1 MNRALAGSVLSILL
15 ALPAQAADRI
25 TEEQI
30 QKVISATDAAA
41 LNRDAAGIGTYLG
54 ESFVKIIEFTHK
66 QWMAKVKLDKDK
78 YLKLISEG
86 WADIGK
92 YDYQRDDIKIHI
104 MPDGLSGTSYSTVTE
119 HMVQGGEKMTSR
131 FRETATY
138 ELENGRAV
146 ITQVSGHT
154 LLGDTTPH

>member
-1 MNRALAGSVLSILL
+1 MNRSLTGAVLFMLL

-25 TEEQI
+25 TREQI
-30 QKVISATDAAA
+30 QQVISATDAAA
-41 LNRDAAGIGTYLG
+41 LERDAAAIGSYLG

-66 QWMAKVKLDKDK
+66 QWMAKVKLDKNK

-86 WADIGK
+86 WADIGE
-92 YDYQRDDIKIHI
+92 YDYQREDIKIHI

-119 HMVQGGEKMTSR
+119 NMIQDGEKMTSR

-138 ELENGRAV
+138 TLENGRPV

-154 LLGDTTPH
+154 LIGDTTPH

>member
-1 MNRALAGSVLSILL
+1 MNRTLTGAMLSILV
-15 ALPAQAADRI
+15 ALPIQAADRI
-25 TEEQI
+25 TREQI
-30 QKVISATDAAA
+30 QQVISDTDAAA
-41 LNRDAAGIGTYLG
+41 LNRDAAGIGAYLG
-54 ESFVKIIEFTHK
+54 ESFVKIIEFAHK

-78 YLKLISEG
+78 YLELISEG
-86 WADIGK
+86 WADIGE

-104 MPDGLSGTSYSTVTE
+104 MPDGLSGKSYSTVTE
-119 HMVQGGEKMTSR
+119 NMVQDGVKMTSR

-138 ELENGRAV
+138 ELENGRPV

>member
-1 MNRALAGSVLSILL
+1 MNRSLTGAVLSILL

-30 QKVISATDAAA
+30 QQVISATDAAA
-41 LNRDAAGIGTYLG
+41 LERNADGIGAYLG

-104 MPDGLSGTSYSTVTE
+104 MPDGLSGMSYSTVTE
-119 HMVQGGEKMTSR
+119 NMIQGGEKMTSR

-138 ELENGRAV
+138 ELENGRPV

-154 LLGDTTPH
+154 LIGDTTPH